1 MASAAEAV
9 VLVEEVHPVAGDPD
23 FHDGRPAAE
32 HARVRRER
40 QGAEVAQNERVSDTP
55 RTKAGGAG
63 FSSSAS
69 RGLGAWWRHSGL
81 APDPVL
87 RAFDEAAFQR
97 IEAAIDAGEQR
108 HRGEICFAIESALG
122 WRSLRQGLSARE
134 RALQVFGEQRVWDT
148 EENTGILIYLLTAD
162 RAVEIIADRRVHQLL
177 PADIWQQACQR
188 VVGAGIGGGNKV
200 EGVLAA
206 IELLNQALAEFLPAE
221 PGDRNPDELENR
233 PVRL

>member
-1 MASAAEAV
+1 M
-9 VLVEEVHPVAGDPD
+9 
-23 FHDGRPAAE
+23 
-32 HARVRRER
+32 
-40 QGAEVAQNERVSDTP
+40 
-55 RTKAGGAG
+55 
-63 FSSSAS
+63 
-69 RGLGAWWRHSGL
+69 
-81 APDPVL
+81 L